1 MRRGEI
7 RWVDLEPSRGAESNK
22 RRPAVIVSNDGANQA
37 ADRLG
42 RGVITVVPVTS
53 NLERVHPFQVLLPGD
68 ECGLPHDSKAQAE
81 QVRSVSVERI
91 GPFAGT
97 LTSRLL
103 TAVDDALRLHLA
115 L

>member
-7 RWVDLEPSRGAESNK
+7 RWVDLEPTRGAESNK

-53 NLERVHPFQVLLPGD
+53 NVERVHPFQVLLPAN
-68 ECGLPHDSKAQAE
+68 ECGLPDDSKAQAE

-91 GPFAGT
+91 GPFAGA

-103 TAVDDALRLHLA
+103 AALDDALRLHLA